1 MTSTGRGGIVDVNGS
16 DVRYAVMVVLDPDTD
31 AVLMT
36 KRADHMRLHAGEMC
50 FPGGKIEP
58 GETTA
63 QAAAREL
70 HEEIG
75 LSSDRITPVY
85 APHLPQAATTYTT
98 SKTFAVVYAHPRGG
112 AEGTLDGLTLNPD
125 EVSSAM
131 WIRPDRVR
139 VEPDTSDTGA
149 FRIFDPDSGEPIV
162 GATADVCLYMWEALG
177 ASPEGWR

>member
-1 MTSTGRGGIVDVNGS
+1 MTSTGRGGIDDVNGA
-16 DVRYAVMVVLDPDTD
+16 DVRHAVMVVLDPDTD

-75 LSSDRITPVY
+75 LSPDRITPVY

-98 SKTFAVVYAHPRGG
+98 SKTFAVVYAHPPRWRRGDSRWSHPQSRRG
-112 AEGTLDGLTLNPD
+112 FPRD
-125 EVSSAM
+125 V
-131 WIRPDRVR
+131 
-139 VEPDTSDTGA
+139 DTSRPRPGRT
-149 FRIFDPDSGEPIV
+149 
-162 GATADVCLYMWEALG
+162 
-177 ASPEGWR
+177 